1 MSFMGTRYMA
11 VQLLQAIRNKRQPC
25 RVEPADAKTPLMSF
39 RKLAFFAAALALA
52 SPLAAGVRP
61 AVQPGGDIPK
71 SFQGAVP
78 PIPKGGDIPSRFAPP
93 RSEFQY
99 VRREVTIPMR
109 DGVKLYAVLILPKQ
123 AGTFPVMLD
132 RTPYSADKA
141 TSRGSFGVLPE
152 NILSP
157 LAAELVRA
165 GYIVAYEDVRGK
177 YKSGGD
183 YVMNRPLRGPLNPTA
198 VDHSTDAYDTIDWL
212 VKNVPESNGRVGT
225 IGTSY
230 DGFTTLMSLVNP
242 HPALK
247 ASVPINPMVDVWKGD
262 DWFHN
267 GAFRQE
273 MISYVYGQT
282 ASKDSDEDW
291 FSGGYDDYN
300 AFLRHGSAGAY
311 GKAMGMEQL
320 PFWQRLTEHPAYDE
334 YWQDQAVDR
343 ILGEKPLT
351 VPTLIVGSL
360 WDQEDIYGA
369 PAVFDAVKHSDSGN
383 AHLVLGP
390 WHHGEANG
398 AASTLGPLDWGSDTG
413 KWFRKNVLL
422 PFLDQHL
429 KGGPAA
435 DIARVTAFE
444 VGPDDWQRLADWPPA
459 CARGCPAGLTP
470 LYPAAGKSLA
480 FEAPS
485 AAGFDSYVSDPA
497 RPVTYRQRPNISPW
511 ASGSTWRFWLE
522 DDQRF
527 AEARPDVLTYE
538 SAPLTQPLTLRG
550 TPLVHLVAS
559 TSGTDSDWVVKL
571 IDVYPPHDRDKPQM
585 GGYELA
591 IAMDVMRGRY
601 RADPAHPQPLT
612 PNAPLTYEFALP
624 TVDYVV
630 QPGHRLMV
638 QVQSS
643 WFPLY
648 DRNPQTFVPNIFFAK
663 AGDYRAATQKVFTGP
678 DGTWIG
684 LPVVR

>member
-1 MSFMGTRYMA
+1 MI
-11 VQLLQAIRNKRQPC
+11 L
-25 RVEPADAKTPLMSF
+25 
-39 RKLAFFAAALALA
+39 RKFVFVAALAWTAAALAD
-52 SPLAAGVRP
+52 VQP

-71 SFQGAVP
+71 AFQAPVPAVP
-78 PIPKGGDIPSRFAPP
+78 KSGDIPQRFNAP
-93 RSEFQY
+93 RGEFQY
-99 VRREVTIPMR
+99 VRREAMIPMR
-109 DGVKLYAVLILPKQ
+109 DGAKLYTVLIVPKG
-123 AGTFPVMLD
+123 AGPFPIMLD

-141 TSRGSFGVLPE
+141 TGHGFGPLPE

-157 LAAELVRA
+157 AYSELVRA
-165 GYIVAYEDVRGK
+165 GYIVAVEDVRGK
-177 YKSGGD
+177 YKSEGD

-212 VKNVPESNGRVGT
+212 VKHVPEANGRVGT

-230 DGFTTLMSLVNP
+230 DGFTALMSLVNP

-247 ASVPINPMVDVWKGD
+247 ASVPMNPMVDVWKGD

-282 ASKDSDEDW
+282 ADKTSDEDW
-291 FSGGYDDYN
+291 FTGGYDDYN
-300 AFLRHGSAGAY
+300 TYLRYGTAGAY
-311 GKAMGMEQL
+311 GQAMGMEQL
-320 PFWQRLTEHPAYDE
+320 PFWVRLAQHPAYDE
-334 YWQDQAVDR
+334 YWQDQALDR
-343 ILGEKPLT
+343 ILARAPLS
-351 VPTLIVGSL
+351 VPTLFVGGE

-369 PAVFDAVKHSDSGN
+369 VGAFTATRASPN

-390 WHHGEANG
+390 WYHGQENG
-398 AASTLGPLDWGSDTG
+398 PAMALGPFDWGSDTG
-413 KWFRKNVLL
+413 RWFRANVMI
-422 PFLDQHL
+422 PFLDEQL
-429 KGGPAA
+429 KGGPPAN
-435 DIARVTAFE
+435 IAKVTAFE
-444 VGPDDWQRLADWPPA
+444 AGTNQWRRLPDWPSA
-459 CARGCPAGLTP
+459 CASGCAASLERLFLTP
-470 LYPAAGKSLA
+470 HGRLD
-480 FEAPS
+480 
-485 AAGFDSYVSDPA
+485 FDAEPGNTSDAYISDPA
-497 RPVTYRQRPNISPW
+497 RPVTYRARPNLSPW
-511 ASGSTWRFWLE
+511 ATGSTWRTWLV

-527 AEARPDVLTYE
+527 AEARPDVLTYAT
-538 SAPLTQPLTLRG
+538 APLTQPLKLAG
-550 TPLVHLVAS
+550 TPLVHLVAA

-571 IDVYPPHDRDKPQM
+571 IDVYPDQYPQKPEL
-585 GGYELA
+585 GGYELG

-601 RADPAHPQPLT
+601 RTDPAHPQPLT

-624 TVDYVV
+624 SVNYVV

-648 DRNPQTFVPNIFFAK
+648 DRNPQTFVPNIFFAQ
-663 AGDYRAATQKVFTGP
+663 AGDFRPATQRVFTGR

>member
-1 MSFMGTRYMA
+1 MA
-11 VQLLQAIRNKRQPC
+11 
-25 RVEPADAKTPLMSF
+25 F
-39 RKLAFFAAALALA
+39 RSYFLFAAALAFA
-52 SPLAAGVRP
+52 VPVSGESHVQP

-71 SFQGAVP
+71 TFHGNVP
-78 PIPKGGDIPSRFAPP
+78 AIPQGGDIPSRFTPP
-93 RSEFQY
+93 RAQFQY
-99 VRREVTIPMR
+99 VRRELMIPMR
-109 DGVKLYAVLILPKQ
+109 DGTKLYTVLIIPRG
-123 AGTFPVMLD
+123 AGKFPIMLD

-141 TSRGSFGVLPE
+141 TSRGSFGAFPE

-157 LAAELVRA
+157 LAAEMVRA

-177 YKSGGD
+177 YGSEGD
-183 YVMNRPLRGPLNPTA
+183 YVMNRPLKGPLNPTA
-198 VDHSTDAYDTIDWL
+198 VDHATDAYDTIDWL

-282 ASKDSDEDW
+282 AAKKSDEDW
-291 FSGGYDDYN
+291 FSSGYDDYTT
-300 AFLRHGSAGAY
+300 FLRYGSAGAY
-311 GKAMGMEQL
+311 GQAMGMDQL
-320 PFWQRLTEHPAYDE
+320 PFWVRLTQHPEYDE

-343 ILGEKPLT
+343 ILGATPLT
-351 VPTLIVGSL
+351 VPTLFVDSE

-369 PAVFDAVKHSDSGN
+369 PAVFNATKASPN

-398 AASTLGPLDWGSDTG
+398 PASTLGPLDWSTDTG
-413 KWFRKNVLL
+413 KWFRQNILL
-422 PFLDQHL
+422 PFLDEHL
-429 KGGPAA
+429 KGGPHA
-435 DIARVTAFE
+435 DIARVTAYQ
-444 VGPDDWQRLADWPPA
+444 VGPNRWERLDDWPIA

-470 LYPAAGKSLA
+470 LYLTANRGLSFDRPTNRM
-480 FEAPS
+480 
-485 AAGFDSYVSDPA
+485 FDSYVSDPA
-497 RPVTYRQRPNISPW
+497 KPVTYRSRPNISPW
-511 ASGSTWRFWLE
+511 APGSTWRYWLE

-538 SAPLTQPLTLRG
+538 TVPLDAPLTLKG
-550 TPLVHLVAS
+550 TPLVHLNAS

-571 IDVYPPHDRDKPQM
+571 IDVYPAEMPDKPAL

-601 RADPAHPQPLT
+601 RSDPAHPQALT
-612 PNAPLTYEFALP
+612 PNAPLTYEFAFP
-624 TVDYVV
+624 NVDYVV

-638 QVQSS
+638 QIQSS

-663 AGDYRAATQKVFTGP
+663 PTDYRAATQKVFTGA

-684 LPVVR
+684 LPVVH

>member
-1 MSFMGTRYMA
+1 MRFT
-11 VQLLQAIRNKRQPC
+11 
-25 RVEPADAKTPLMSF
+25 
-39 RKLAFFAAALALA
+39 KLAFLAAAL
-52 SPLAAGVRP
+52 SLAAPLTAETHVQP
-61 AVQPGGDIPK
+61 AVQPGGDIPSK
-71 SFQGAVP
+71 FRSPTP
-78 PIPKGGDIPSRFAPP
+78 PIPKGGDIPQRFAPP

-99 VRREVTIPMR
+99 VRREVMIPTR
-109 DGVKLYAVLILPKQ
+109 DGVKLYAVLILPRG
-123 AGTFPVMLD
+123 AGKFPIMLD

-157 LAAELVRA
+157 LSAELVRA
-165 GYIVAYEDVRGK
+165 GYIVAIEDVRGK

-230 DGFTTLMSLVNP
+230 DGFTTLMSLINP

-247 ASVPINPMVDVWKGD
+247 AAVPINPMVDVWKGD

-273 MISYVYGQT
+273 MISYVYDQT
-282 ASKDSDEDW
+282 ADKESDEEW
-291 FSGGYDDYN
+291 FSAGYDDYST
-300 AFLRHGSAGAY
+300 FLHYGSAAAY
-311 GKAMGMEQL
+311 GQAMGMEQL
-320 PFWQRLTEHPAYDE
+320 PFWMRLTQHPDYDE

-343 ILGEKPLT
+343 ILGRTPLT
-351 VPTLIVGSL
+351 VPTLIVGSE

-369 PAVFDAVKHSDSGN
+369 PAVFDAVKGSDNGN

-390 WHHGEANG
+390 WHHGEANI

-413 KWFRKNVLL
+413 KWFRQNVLL

-429 KGGPAA
+429 KGGPPA

-444 VGPDDWQRLADWPPA
+444 VGPDQWQRLPDWPPA
-459 CARGCPAGLTP
+459 CAQGCASGLTP
-470 LYPAAGKSLA
+470 IYLA
-480 FEAPS
+480 PGRGLGFTAPVARAS
-485 AAGFDSYVSDPA
+485 DSYVSDPS
-497 RPVTYRQRPNISPW
+497 RPVTYRARPNLSPW
-511 ASGSTWRFWLE
+511 AAGSTWRYWLE

-527 AEARPDVLTYE
+527 AEARPDVLTYAT
-538 SAPLTQPLTLRG
+538 APLDRPLRLRG
-550 TPLVHLVAS
+550 TPQVHLVAS

-571 IDVYPPHDRDKPQM
+571 IDVYPPHYPDKPAM
-585 GGYELA
+585 GGYELG
-591 IAMDVMRGRY
+591 IAMDVFRGRY
-601 RADPAHPQPLT
+601 RTDFAHPHPLT
-612 PNAPLTYEFALP
+612 PNEPLTYDFALP
-624 TVDYVV
+624 NVDYVV
-630 QPGHRLMV
+630 EPGHRLMV
-638 QVQSS
+638 QIQSS

-648 DRNPQTFVPNIFFAK
+648 DRNPQTFVPNIFFAH
-663 AGDYRAATQKVFTGP
+663 ASDYRPATQKVFTGSE
-678 DGTWIG
+678 GTWIG
-684 LPVVR
+684 LPVAK

>member
-1 MSFMGTRYMA
+1 MLSRKFA
-11 VQLLQAIRNKRQPC
+11 FVAAALSLSAPAFAADH
-25 RVEPADAKTPLMSF
+25 VEPAVK
-39 RKLAFFAAALALA
+39 
-52 SPLAAGVRP
+52 
-61 AVQPGGDIPK
+61 PGGDIPR
-71 SFQGAVP
+71 SFHGAVAP
-78 PIPKGGDIPSRFAPP
+78 VPKGGDIPQRFTPP
-93 RSEFQY
+93 RAQFEY
-99 VRREVTIPMR
+99 VRREVMIPMR
-109 DGVKLYAVLILPKQ
+109 DGVKLYAVLIIPRGSGK
-123 AGTFPVMLD
+123 FPIMLD

-141 TSRGSFGVLPE
+141 TSRGSFGTQPE

-157 LAAELVRA
+157 LSAELVRA
-165 GYIVAYEDVRGK
+165 GYIVAFEDVRGK
-177 YKSGGD
+177 YRSGGD
-183 YVMNRPLRGPLNPTA
+183 YVMNRPLRGPLNPTP

-230 DGFTTLMSLVNP
+230 DGFTALMSLVHP
-242 HPALK
+242 HPSLM

-267 GAFRQE
+267 GAFREE

-282 ASKDSDEDW
+282 ATKSSDENW
-291 FSGGYDDYN
+291 FSSGYDDYDT
-300 AFLRHGSAGAY
+300 FLRFGSAGAY
-311 GKAMGMEQL
+311 GSAMGMEQL
-320 PFWQRLTEHPAYDE
+320 PFWERLTQHPAYDD
-334 YWQDQAVDR
+334 YWKDQAVDR
-343 ILGEKPLT
+343 ILGSAPLT
-351 VPTLIVGSL
+351 VPTLLVDSE

-369 PAVFDAVKHSDSGN
+369 PAIFDAVKNRDNGN

-398 AASTLGPLDWGSDTG
+398 PANTLGPLDWGSDTG
-413 KWFRKNVLL
+413 KWFRENVLL
-422 PFLDQHL
+422 PFLDEHL
-429 KGGPAA
+429 KGGPRAN
-435 DIARVTAFE
+435 IARVTAFE
-444 VGPDDWQRLADWPPA
+444 VGPNQWQRLSDWPEA
-459 CARGCPAGLTP
+459 CASGCPSPITL
-470 LYPAAGKSLA
+470 LYLA
-480 FEAPS
+480 PGHQLSFQAPQGQS
-485 AAGFDSYVSDPA
+485 FDSYVSDPSK
-497 RPVTYRQRPNISPW
+497 PVTYRQRPNISPW
-511 ASGSTWRFWLE
+511 ASGSTWRYWLE

-538 SAPLTQPLTLRG
+538 TAPLKQPITLKG
-550 TPLVHLVAS
+550 TPLVHLLAS

-571 IDVYPPHDRDKPQM
+571 IDVYPAHYTRKPEM

-601 RADPAHPQPLT
+601 RSDPAHPQPLT
-612 PNAPLTYEFALP
+612 PDEPLAYEFALP
-624 TVDYVV
+624 NVDYVLE
-630 QPGHRLMV
+630 PGHRLMV

-663 AGDYRAATQKVFTGP
+663 PSDYRAATQKVFEGS